1 MGLNENPYERLIIQA
16 CDKRT
21 INHRQSVIE
30 DELGSRNTTS
40 SHDKNKDNDHLMMLN
55 VRWRCYLSMLS
66 KSKKRLERN
75 P

>member
-55 VRWRCYLSMLS
+55 VRW
-66 KSKKRLERN
+66 
-75 P
+75 